1 MTILTEGQRA
11 GEFLVS
17 EAPGARSRETITIG
31 RSQTLVAG
39 QVVALI
45 PADTGAVTV
54 GAPAFTGTGDGTC
67 TRATPAYGAG
77 VQEGTYIVRL
87 LEGVAQGGN
96 FQVIRP
102 DGTID
107 GIAVIGTAYEGQIQ
121 FTLADGSTDF
131 SNAAQFT
138 IAVAIANATNSG
150 TYVAFNHDGTEG
162 SQIPGGILW
171 DAVTTG
177 ASADGSAVAI
187 VRDAEV
193 NGGDLVWPA
202 DIEAGEIT
210 TATTHLAALGIIV
223 R

>member
-1 MTILTEGQRA
+1 MTTLTEGQHA

-45 PADTGAVTV
+45 PTDTGAVTV

-138 IAVAIANATNSG
+138 LAVAIANATNAT
-150 TYVAFNHDGTEG
+150 TYVAFNQDGTDG
-162 SQIPGGILW
+162 SAIAAAVLW

-177 ASADGSAVAI
+177 SGADGSAVAI
-187 VRDAEV
+187 VRDAEI

-202 DIEAGEIT
+202 DLEAGELT
-210 TATTHLAALGIIV
+210 TATAQLALNGIIV

>member
-1 MTILTEGQRA
+1 MTVLTEGQHT

-17 EAPGARSRETITIG
+17 EASGARSRDTLTIG

-45 PADTGAVTV
+45 PADSGAVTV
-54 GAPAFTGTGDGTC
+54 GTPAFTGTGNGTC
-67 TRATPAYGAG
+67 TLATPAYGDG
-77 VQEGTYIVRL
+77 VQEGTYTVRL
-87 LEGVAQGGN
+87 VEGVAAGGN
-96 FQVIRP
+96 FQVLRP
-102 DGTID
+102 DGTVD
-107 GIAVIGTAYEGQIQ
+107 GLAVVGTAYTGQVK

-138 IAVAIANATNSG
+138 IAVSIANAANAA
-150 TYVAFNHDGTEG
+150 TYVAFNQDGTDG
-162 SQIPGGILW
+162 SQFSAAVLW
-171 DAVTTG
+171 EAVTTG
-177 ASADGSAVAI
+177 ASADGYVVAI

-193 NGGDLVWPA
+193 NGAELVWPS

-210 TATTHLAALGIIV
+210 TATAQLAAHGIIV